1 VLESRWL
8 RWVPPGVIGLVAV
21 ASVVST
27 TLGVGSKPWQGRA
40 CGAEIQSLAAA
51 TRSAQPA
58 DVYAL
63 RDEAWFRI
71 DPRLDRQGALQG
83 QRLALGI
90 NRDRTSR
97 RMDLPAESF
106 AAGPFGA
113 IVLVGVD
120 DGTASRLE
128 AIDVEAQCSWPL
140 ATEAAV
146 IRRATIDLAG
156 TTVYEVQVD
165 RITRADLGIWARPL
179 DGSRPPTRILDP
191 IEPDERF
198 GRTFATEFAW
208 DLAGTSLAVSSCGE
222 LACRT
227 RVLAP
232 ESGSVRTVA
241 EPDLGMPVGLV
252 GDALVSYAACPG
264 VPCPIVATDLASGS
278 RTTLTEAGSS
288 AVAVITPDGPRL
300 VHEVAAGNALALRSV
315 RLDGS
320 DDTGLGA
327 LAGDQRLQ
335 PAPAVANAG
344 TRVPPGW
351 VVLEPDGRLPEAGP
365 GAETKLR
372 HVPDGATVQLDEVAQ

>member
-8 RWVPPGVIGLVAV
+8 RWVPPGVIALIAV

-27 TLGVGSKPWQGRA
+27 TLGGGPKPWQQRA
-40 CGAEIQSLAAA
+40 CGPEIGSPAAA
-51 TRSAQPA
+51 ARSAAPA
-58 DVYAL
+58 DLHAL
-63 RDEAWFRI
+63 RDEAWFRL

-83 QRLALGI
+83 QRLAFGI

-113 IVLVGVD
+113 IVLVGTD
-120 DGTASRLE
+120 DGAASRLE
-128 AIDVEAQCSWPL
+128 AVNVEAQCSWPL

-146 IRRATIDLAG
+146 IRRATIDPAG
-156 TTVYEVQVD
+156 ATLYESRVD
-165 RITRADLGIWARPL
+165 RATRADLGIWARPL
-179 DGSRPPTRILDP
+179 DGSRPPIRVLDP

-208 DLAGTSLAVSSCGE
+208 DLVGTSVAVSSCGE

-227 RVLAP
+227 RVLDP
-232 ESGSVRTVA
+232 GSGVIRTVA
-241 EPDLGMPVGLV
+241 EPDLGMPVGLA

-264 VPCPIVATDLASGS
+264 VPCPIVATDLASGT
-278 RTTLTEAGSS
+278 RTKLTEAGSS
-288 AVAVITPDGPRL
+288 AVTVMTPDGPRL
-300 VHEVAAGNALALRSV
+300 VHEVIADDGVELRSV
-315 RLDGS
+315 SLDGS
-320 DDTGLGA
+320 AQQDLGQ

-335 PAPAVANAG
+335 PAAAAANAA

-351 VVLEPDGRLPEAGP
+351 VVLEPDGRLPETGP

-372 HVPDGATVQLDEVAQ
+372 HVPDGTTVQLDEVAQ